1 MTKATFTK
9 GRFVTRVMHFET
21 SDMNKAEMIAD
32 MQKRKGEKVRVEEAE

>member
-21 SDMNKAEMIAD
+21 SDVEEAQMLAK
-32 MQKRKGEKVRVEEAE
+32 MQKRKGEKVRVEEWA